1 MPRYWV
7 DDPDDDFDYDS
18 LNLEESEETVP
29 FEEWVEKY
37 RSKFGHEPKIKD
49 PSAFALSASFDF
61 EFGLENAVEF
71 EDEPKK
77 QSTEV
82 DI

>member
-1 MPRYWV
+1 MPHYWV

-18 LNLEESEETVP
+18 LNMDESDETVP

-37 RSKFGHEPKIKD
+37 RAKFGREPKIKD

-71 EDEPKK
+71 EDEPRK

-82 DI
+82 DV